1 MSAPQGTPNPAQ
13 EIIININ
20 AVNAKID
27 SLAETIGDIAIDDG
41 LKLHIDKR
49 LAEIA
54 PKTQHEKKRDFKIRD
69 LDTYDG
75 ESQNLRSWLTAAGL
89 QMENKGIEGDEAKI
103 NFIAGYL
110 KR

>member
-1 MSAPQGTPNPAQ
+1 MNHPHRRKRKIKSPKVEEKMSTLQAAPNPAQ
-13 EIIININ
+13 EIISNIN

-54 PKTQHEKKRDFKIRD
+54 PKD
-69 LDTYDG
+69 
-75 ESQNLRSWLTAAGL
+75 SA
-89 QMENKGIEGDEAKI
+89 
-103 NFIAGYL
+103 
-110 KR
+110 